1 MPPKSTRGAA
11 ASATPTPV
19 DPKAASPIHSA
30 CARRADA
37 HGGLSQAAVREVLRE
52 VGLMDLMESTGK
64 RKGFRDAYL
73 TTVAEKSGV
82 PFSGDLA
89 RRGGDRTDS
98 ARWPL
103 RLEHVLYITWEQVA
117 RAMDDADAHTTRGEE
132 TAVATLGL
140 SLIHI

>member
-37 HGGLSQAAVREVLRE
+37 HGDLSQAAVREVLRE
-52 VGLMDLMESTGK
+52 VGLMDLMENTGK

-82 PFSGDLA
+82 PYSCGLA
-89 RRGGDRTDS
+89 RRGGARTDS
-98 ARWPL
+98 YRGPRARPL
-103 RLEHVLYITWEQVA
+103 HHLGAGGPRHGRRG
-117 RAMDDADAHTTRGEE
+117 RAHHSRGRDGRRN
-132 TAVATLGL
+132 LG
-140 SLIHI
+140 S